1 MSDDVFD
8 QLRQTERRTHIVVM
22 LLKKNLL
29 ISVYKVVIRSFF
41 NKAQCVSVL
50 GRGTRTVCVQT
61 VLTWILINPTFFF
74 LKPEMII
81 L

>member
-29 ISVYKVVIRSFF
+29 ISV
-41 NKAQCVSVL
+41 
-50 GRGTRTVCVQT
+50 
-61 VLTWILINPTFFF
+61 
-74 LKPEMII
+74 
-81 L
+81 